1 MVRVDSNWLLSPLL
15 RLPGPSHML
24 AVPLVDEGPVLRLA
38 LLAAVLQYLAPPALL
53 QAFRIYLPPAK
64 DIAVGTLVQLSR
76 KIQSSFELNW
86 EAGSH
91 LDFNGVS

>member
-1 MVRVDSNWLLSPLL
+1 MLL
-15 RLPGPSHML
+15 L
-24 AVPLVDEGPVLRLA
+24 AR
-38 LLAAVLQYLAPPALL
+38 LAAVLQHFALL
-53 QAFRIYLPPAK
+53 ALQQWETLLWLLPVK
-64 DIAVGTLVQLSR
+64 KEAVGTLVQLSR

>member
-1 MVRVDSNWLLSPLL
+1 MLL
-15 RLPGPSHML
+15 L
-24 AVPLVDEGPVLRLA
+24 AR
-38 LLAAVLQYLAPPALL
+38 LAAVLQHFALL
-53 QAFRIYLPPAK
+53 ALQQWDSLLRLLPVKK
-64 DIAVGTLVQLSR
+64 DAVGTLVQLSR